1 MRVGFFVAAGLLVAV
16 LTAFAQTTNRTVD
29 QKDQTKE
36 QEPKKHLIYEWTDGK
51 GVVHI
56 TDQLGKVPARYRST
70 VRRVEAP
77 AGEEAESIER
87 QGLPDSGIADKE
99 NREADLKEDW
109 QQRMKEAKR
118 HLASLEKRYRELD
131 QKRSE
136 LQGRWGGAASGHL
149 EDKAEAERIG
159 QEMKQVQQ
167 EIDDARNQVEVVIPD
182 EARKAGIP
190 PGWLRD

>member
-1 MRVGFFVAAGLLVAV
+1 MRLGFFVAAGLLIAV
-16 LTAFAQTTNRTVD
+16 LTASAQTTDQTVD
-29 QKDQTKE
+29 QKGQTKE
-36 QEPKKHLIYEWTDGK
+36 QEPKKHIIYQWTDGK

-56 TDQLGKVPARYRST
+56 TDQLGKVPERYRST
-70 VRRVEAP
+70 ARRVEAP
-77 AGEEAESIER
+77 AGEGTESIE
-87 QGLPDSGIADKE
+87 QQSPPDSGNVDEE

-118 HLASLEKRYRELD
+118 HLADLEQRYRELD
-131 QKRSE
+131 QKRTE
-136 LQGRWGGAASGHL
+136 LLGKWGGVASGHL

-167 EIDDARNQVEVVIPD
+167 EIGDARNQVEVVIPD